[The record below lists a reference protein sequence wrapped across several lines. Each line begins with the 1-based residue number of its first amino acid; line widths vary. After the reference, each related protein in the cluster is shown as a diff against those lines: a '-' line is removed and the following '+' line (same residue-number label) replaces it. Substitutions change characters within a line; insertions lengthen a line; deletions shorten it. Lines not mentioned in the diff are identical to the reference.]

1 MSPRLLPRTVQP
13 LLPHLVVTVIIR
25 VNDVIFIVSLIIVI
39 TIDLLDSVQLIESNR
54 KGSDRVVDERRRCVQ
69 VPVWHLA
76 HTHLLQV
83 DFVVVVFN
91 KKYCKIFVVLSK
103 FPFGTSSI
111 PIS

>member
-1 MSPRLLPRTVQP
+1 MT
-13 LLPHLVVTVIIR
+13 II
-25 VNDVIFIVSLIIVI
+25 IIVM
-39 TIDLLDSVQLIESNR
+39 IDLLDSVQLVESDGE
-54 KGSDRVVDERRRCVQ
+54 GSDGVVDERRRCVQ